1 MQLPEAAKRAGYTFV
16 QAFVGT
22 LALLAIPA
30 LTDIVRAAAS
40 LEPYELDFQFW
51 QSVVVASCAS
61 GAIALLS
68 FLVNYLAQAGHV
80 PPSSGVNPVPDPT
93 GPATNVL

>member
-1 MQLPEAAKRAGYTFV
+1 
-16 QAFVGT
+16 

-51 QSVVVASCAS
+51 QSVIVASCAS
-61 GAIALLS
+61 GAIALIA
-68 FLVNYLAQAGHV
+68 FLVNYLEDNTGLPAVGKA
-80 PPSSGVNPVPDPT
+80 PASSGVNPVPDPT